1 MCRLCPGPGP
11 LADIG
16 LAPAGLGETALSR
29 KLVSIS
35 VSVFTEE
42 DSVIE
47 GVLTLMIGSDAALLL
62 FELELQLSDLETPTD
77 ASLVEF
83 ADTVAAEV
91 LYASKAGAL
100 VF

>member
-1 MCRLCPGPGP
+1 MP

-47 GVLTLMIGSDAALLL
+47 GVLTLMIGSDVTLLSS
-62 FELELQLSDLETPTD
+62 FKFIFRLSDFADPGLP
-77 ASLVEF
+77 EF
-83 ADTVAAEV
+83 ADAAAVEV